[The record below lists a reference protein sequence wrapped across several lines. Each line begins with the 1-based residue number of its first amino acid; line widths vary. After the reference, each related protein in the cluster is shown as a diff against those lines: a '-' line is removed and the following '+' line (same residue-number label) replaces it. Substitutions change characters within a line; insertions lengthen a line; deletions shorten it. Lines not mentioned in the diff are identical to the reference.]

1 METVPL
7 VILLCAAVLLCV
19 WFSMIMSSV
28 EVAVGRVT
36 RANLNNMILDIRT
49 SDQSHFSQMKK
60 IDRIHC
66 VQKLIANRF
75 ATAGSCFFFRVIFTV
90 FSGVLVSCI
99 ANLIEAQMWVQ
110 FAAGL
115 AFSFIFAVISVVV
128 RPRTKAVNRPVQ
140 AILRYSRVISIAV
153 KLTPFAKISSKRRR
167 QIDNLSDEEELEK
180 IHLEQEKAAIDRI
193 VESDDFDPETSEM
206 LKNVL
211 SMQDTLT
218 REIMVPRTDMFCM
231 ERDVTLDE
239 SLRMFCRSGFSR
251 VAVIDGSVDEII
263 GVAYLKDVVRQT
275 AFNKSAGNRSIETVV
290 REPMFVP
297 ESKPADDLFH
307 EMQQCRQH
315 VAIVADE
322 YGGIAGMVTIE
333 DAIEQIVGELEDE
346 HDRVNRSEPVK
357 VGDYMWKVP
366 ARTPIA
372 DIEEIFDLTIDETD
386 VDTAY
391 GLLTKILGHVPIVGS
406 SATDRGLRF
415 TAIDSAGRRKKVST
429 ILVEPAAADSA
440 SSEFLKYA
448 PGEE

>member
-1 METVPL
+1 
-7 VILLCAAVLLCV
+7 
-19 WFSMIMSSV
+19 
-28 EVAVGRVT
+28 
-36 RANLNNMILDIRT
+36 
-49 SDQSHFSQMKK
+49 
-60 IDRIHC
+60 
-66 VQKLIANRF
+66 
-75 ATAGSCFFFRVIFTV
+75 
-90 FSGVLVSCI
+90 
-99 ANLIEAQMWVQ
+99 MWVQ

-346 HDRVNRSEPVK
+346 HDLVNRSEPVK
-357 VGDYMWKVP
+357 VGEYMWNVP

-372 DIEEIFDLTIDETD
+372 DIEDIFDLTIDETD
-386 VDTAY
+386 VDIAY